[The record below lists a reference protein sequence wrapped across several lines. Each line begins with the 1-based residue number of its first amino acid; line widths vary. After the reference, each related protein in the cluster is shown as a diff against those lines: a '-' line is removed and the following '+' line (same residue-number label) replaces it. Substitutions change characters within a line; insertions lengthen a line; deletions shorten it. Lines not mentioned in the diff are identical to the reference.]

1 MRLPGLKY
9 VKDKDGNVLDEW
21 VSTSEPHIIRN
32 LTVGETYTLSET
44 IAPDG
49 YKIAQSI
56 DFKIK
61 DTGEVQNVVMYD
73 ELLPSSGGV
82 NTSDDTSTGAMAA
95 LVSVSALGMVSYG
108 SKKGSEEFPEPFI
121 LKCTSDWYKKWR

>member
-1 MRLPGLKY
+1 M
-9 VKDKDGNVLDEW
+9 

-32 LTVGETYTLSET
+32 LIVGETYTLSET

-108 SKKGSEEFPEPFI
+108 MYEFFR
-121 LKCTSDWYKKWR
+121 KRYNQ